1 MARGGQRV
9 HVGGVQIIQGFG
21 NLLVKI
27 IVVDVVAVGICRR
40 GEAIGNLN
48 VFSGKFPIHFSQRRI
63 LTTYLGYIMNA
74 EFNKTFN
81 MLVLLHVVL
90 SLIKWGA
97 YYVDTRG
104 HSRTRE
110 NYPDRVLKNA

>member
-1 MARGGQRV
+1 
-9 HVGGVQIIQGFG
+9 
-21 NLLVKI
+21 
-27 IVVDVVAVGICRR
+27 
-40 GEAIGNLN
+40 
-48 VFSGKFPIHFSQRRI
+48 
-63 LTTYLGYIMNA
+63 MNA